1 MNEMDNRA
9 EFDDEINLLDYLG
22 VLQRHG
28 KMIVILVAVSVVTT
42 TIYSFLAT
50 EIFEARAV
58 IMPANQQAE
67 QGGMG
72 AIAAQFGISPPSTSN
87 AAEVVSL
94 LESNILM
101 ERVIDN
107 HNLMPVLFTKEEI
120 AVMPAESRDW
130 EGIRYLKN
138 KIFKINTVSGPGIGR
153 NKLPQGVIE
162 LTVEFKDPKKAAAIL
177 TSILTELTDYM
188 SSEAKRV
195 AETNKAYLESLI
207 DKNADPLIR
216 QKIYSLIARQ
226 IETSMMAEVKEN
238 FAFKILDPPKVPDER
253 IRPKRAK
260 NVILAFVIAVF
271 AAVFAAFVREYVHN
285 IRKGEGTAKEG
296 KGEYAE

>member
-1 MNEMDNRA
+1 MNEMDTRA
-9 EFDDEINLLDYLG
+9 EFDDEINLLDYVR

-28 KMIVILVAVSVVTT
+28 KLIVIIVAVSVVAAM
-42 TIYSFLAT
+42 IYSFFAT

-72 AIAAQFGISPPSTSN
+72 TIAAQFGIAPPSTSN

-120 AVMPAESRDW
+120 AGMPAESRGW
-130 EGIRYLKN
+130 EGIRYLKK
-138 KIFKINTVSGPGIGR
+138 KIFTVN
-153 NKLPQGVIE
+153 NKMTQGVIE
-162 LTVEFKDPKKAAAIL
+162 LTVEFKDPKKAATIL
-177 TSILTELTDYM
+177 TSILTELTEYM

-195 AETNKAYLESLI
+195 AETNKTYLESLI

-260 NVILAFVIAVF
+260 NVILAFVISLF
-271 AAVFAAFVREYVHN
+271 AAVFAAFFREYVQN
-285 IRKGEGTAKEG
+285 IRMDEGTAKEG
-296 KGEYAE
+296 KGKYAE